1 MENELTAQDK
11 QRIEASIRGKYLK
24 VAASPEGSLSV
35 PHRAGPGLRRWAM
48 IRIWS
53 AACRSPLRLPIA
65 GWETLSPWVRFQD
78 GEAVLDIGCGAGVD
92 SIIAARLVGP
102 SGAVTAIDLVPEM
115 LARASENA
123 RLAGVDNVT
132 FRESSAEQLP
142 FPDNSFDVVISN
154 GVFNL
159 VVDKVK
165 ALGEVFRVLKPG
177 GRFMLADQVL
187 AGELP
192 KETKA
197 RVENWAR

>member
-1 MENELTAQDK
+1 VESELTCQDR
-11 QRIEASIRGKYLK
+11 QRIEENIRQKYLQAAANPEGLFPYPTGRAGLEALDYAPDMVRELPET
-24 VAASPEGSLSV
+24 VAASYCGVGNPFIL
-35 PHRAGPGLRRWAM
+35 GP
-48 IRIWS
+48 IH
-53 AACRSPLRLPIA
+53 
-65 GWETLSPWVRFQD
+65 E
-78 GEAVLDIGCGAGVD
+78 GEAILDIGCGAGVE
-92 SIIAARLVGP
+92 SIMAARLVGP
-102 SGAVTAIDLVPEM
+102 SGSVTGIDLVPEM

-132 FRESSAEQLP
+132 FQESSAERLP
-142 FPDNSFDVVISN
+142 FPDNSFDMVISN

-165 ALGEVFRVLKPG
+165 ALSEVFRVLKPG
-177 GRFMLADQVL
+177 GRFLLADQVL

>member
-1 MENELTAQDK
+1 
-11 QRIEASIRGKYLK
+11 
-24 VAASPEGSLSV
+24 
-35 PHRAGPGLRRWAM
+35 
-48 IRIWS
+48 
-53 AACRSPLRLPIA
+53 
-65 GWETLSPWVRFQD
+65 
-78 GEAVLDIGCGAGVD
+78 
-92 SIIAARLVGP
+92 
-102 SGAVTAIDLVPEM
+102 M

-123 RLAGVDNVT
+123 LLAGVDNAT
-132 FRESSAEQLP
+132 FQESSAEQLP
-142 FPDNSFDVVISN
+142 FPDNSFEVLISN

-165 ALGEVFRVLKPG
+165 ALGEVYRVLKPG

>member
-1 MENELTAQDK
+1 M
-11 QRIEASIRGKYLK
+11 
-24 VAASPEGSLSV
+24 SLSRNH
-35 PHRAGPGLRRWAM
+35 PPN
-48 IRIWS
+48 S
-53 AACRSPLRLPIA
+53 C
-65 GWETLSPWVRFQD
+65 
-78 GEAVLDIGCGAGVD
+78 
-92 SIIAARLVGP
+92 
-102 SGAVTAIDLVPEM
+102 
-115 LARASENA
+115 
-123 RLAGVDNVT
+123 
-132 FRESSAEQLP
+132 P

-187 AGELP
+187 SGELP